1 MLVKIN
7 SYELLKKAYG
17 EFKANKAAR
26 DAEAREAASKMRE
39 VNEEVAAAQDALDKL
54 VDKSIATEEDLAA
67 EIAQAK
73 SRVTVAEAKKS
84 RIEAK
89 QRQAAEP
96 HTVKPSTNYVTVFSE
111 IHTQIGTGQIFEA
124 FQPELDEINAL
135 REQYRKKV
143 QAVLVKMHQVNKELS
158 AISREAAQMERDMT
172 GEDVNVR
179 PLSPLTESHFQP
191 WMWVGNDLPNEMYT
205 LRKIALE
212 AANPEAVLPPAKY
225 APTAAKEAAAAREM
239 SMEDYIRFN
248 QNLAR

>member
-26 DAEAREAASKMRE
+26 DAEAMEAKSKMRE

-96 HTVKPSTNYVTVFSE
+96 HTVKPSTKYVTVFSE

-124 FQPELDEINAL
+124 FQPELDEINEL

-158 AISREAAQMERDMT
+158 AISREAVQMERDMT
-172 GEDVNVR
+172 GEDVNYIQV
-179 PLSPLTESHFQP
+179 SPLTESHLQP
-191 WMWVGNDLPNEMYT
+191 WLWVGNDLQNEMAV
-205 LRKIALE
+205 LRKAALQTAE
-212 AANPEAVLPPAKY
+212 PNSVAPAAKNI
-225 APTAAKEAAAAREM
+225 PTAQGAAAAREM